1 MEKRWTRLDEKN
13 EFLGSSNNLSA
24 AVTRLINEISTL
36 TDFEVKLPNIGRE
49 YQNKI
54 LELESVFN
62 NKGLDIFGREL
73 WQERSIITQDMLE
86 RLKSATEI
94 LEKKI
99 KWLQSFFLL
108 NQIKLFKAVS
118 NRAIEWFLKD
128 YVELTRTV
136 SVYTIEQD
144 FAKTIMKSLYRNN
157 YDAMSPGSYRE
168 LWEKGRNILALFGLH
183 DQIRAIGPDALALV
197 DSQETAS
204 LEYYNSWNTHK

>member
-62 NKGLDIFGREL
+62 NKGLDIFEREL

-118 NRAIEWFLKD
+118 NRAIE
-128 YVELTRTV
+128 
-136 SVYTIEQD
+136 
-144 FAKTIMKSLYRNN
+144 
-157 YDAMSPGSYRE
+157 
-168 LWEKGRNILALFGLH
+168 
-183 DQIRAIGPDALALV
+183 
-197 DSQETAS
+197 
-204 LEYYNSWNTHK
+204 

>member
-13 EFLGSSNNLSA
+13 EFLGSSNNLFA

-36 TDFEVKLPNIGRE
+36 TDFEVKLPNIGKE

-118 NRAIEWFLKD
+118 NRVIE
-128 YVELTRTV
+128 
-136 SVYTIEQD
+136 
-144 FAKTIMKSLYRNN
+144 
-157 YDAMSPGSYRE
+157 
-168 LWEKGRNILALFGLH
+168 
-183 DQIRAIGPDALALV
+183 
-197 DSQETAS
+197 
-204 LEYYNSWNTHK
+204 